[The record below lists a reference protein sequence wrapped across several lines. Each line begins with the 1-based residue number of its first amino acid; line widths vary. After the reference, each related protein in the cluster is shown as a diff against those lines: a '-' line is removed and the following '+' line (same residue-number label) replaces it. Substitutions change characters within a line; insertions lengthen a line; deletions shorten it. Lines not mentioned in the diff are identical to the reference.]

1 MAQMDDYK
9 PTYWYYYVKEENK
22 KDIPLR
28 EFQKMN
34 TVDSGSA
41 NTYSFEKASENKI
54 SSSSSNRVTENLT
67 FVFDF
72 SEVKG
77 TASREAKDVLSGSIL
92 LRHKA
97 TIGSYQDVDIMD
109 FVSKSTTIG
118 SDGNPVVQYSRETPK
133 VSEPFKVSQDKTGIE
148 QFTIR
153 STSNE
158 YYEKD
163 TYEFEIDIQE
173 DEIWMNTQYE
183 EREYAVVLELVG
195 TGDSGEA
202 KKFPEGT
209 TFWYQGV
216 RRVAGQDNSSVIIPV
231 KKEGKHLVTIQTELQ
246 GFEKGVNKI
255 RASLYSSS
263 VASYYNSISTSQKAE
278 AEFMVKENLET
289 ALSISGTSDT
299 ENTLLQPGTSIQLA
313 VSCKGA
319 SNIQQNVSVALY
331 QYQHDAKNYKKI
343 LLNQIFVDSK
353 EEVAPETTPNWVAK
367 IKNQAEK
374 GTYRLEFQYGDKV
387 EYWDF
392 IIL

>member
-1 MAQMDDYK
+1 MDDYK

-246 GFEKGVNKI
+246 GFEK
-255 RASLYSSS
+255 R
-263 VASYYNSISTSQKAE
+263 
-278 AEFMVKENLET
+278 
-289 ALSISGTSDT
+289 
-299 ENTLLQPGTSIQLA
+299 
-313 VSCKGA
+313 CK
-319 SNIQQNVSVALY
+319 
-331 QYQHDAKNYKKI
+331 
-343 LLNQIFVDSK
+343 
-353 EEVAPETTPNWVAK
+353 
-367 IKNQAEK
+367 
-374 GTYRLEFQYGDKV
+374 
-387 EYWDF
+387 
-392 IIL
+392 